1 MATPLALL
9 HPPCSPRSPGYSNA
23 LYALQPDKMLWTQP
37 SVFCAEGS
45 AAPVARLGA
54 SATALHAHAALLLF
68 GAQVPNNNPN
78 NNPNAN
84 PNANPN
90 PNPNPNP

>member
-1 MATPLALL
+1 MLHPLACL
-9 HPPCSPRSPGYSNA
+9 PGYSNA

-54 SATALHAHAALLLF
+54 TATALHAHAALLLF
-68 GAQVPNNNPN
+68 GAQVGPCCVATP
-78 NNPNAN
+78 
-84 PNANPN
+84 
-90 PNPNPNP
+90 

>member
-1 MATPLALL
+1 ML
-9 HPPCSPRSPGYSNA
+9 PPQCSPRSPGYSNA

-68 GAQVPNNNPN
+68 GAQVRNND
-78 NNPNAN
+78 
-84 PNANPN
+84 PN
-90 PNPNPNP
+90 PNPNP